1 MSSIIFNCKF
11 CKYKTNKKFNLN
23 RHITNKHIDK
33 IIEIE
38 EEIKEEEIKEEEIEI
53 EEEIKEEEIKEE
65 EIEKEEEIK
74 EEEIYNCVKC
84 DKNYKTIKYFN
95 NHQKNCNGLN
105 ILSCSKCMFIFTS
118 RQAKSNH
125 IKKNNCIAKSIIN
138 NINNHQKFINN
149 DNETKE
155 LIYKIGKT
163 KQENLQRIKSYP
175 NGSIL
180 LLYIITNDCD
190 KKEKL
195 IIQKFK
201 EHFIHKKDIGN
212 EYFMGDY
219 NHMINIILSIISISN
234 ESSLIE
240 SSSLESSSLESSL
253 IESSSNDSLN
263 SIVYFDYDNKIINF
277 DNSHIKDIEFIK
289 NDKLYYYELFEL
301 YYNKLFENENNKI
314 IKKTNKSYSKILT
327 KTNKWINKLD
337 ECIYPIIIN
346 NIAKN
351 MKSFIEINFKD
362 DINDYTYNKDNIDY
376 TDINYYIINILYK
389 ILCFLDFIIKIT
401 SKNEN
406 LLFRDLNKYIS
417 IINYKNYLNEF
428 DNYYKLNI
436 KQLKLLFTI

>member
-1 MSSIIFNCKF
+1 MSICDLDDNNEFI
-11 CKYKTNKKFNLN
+11 YL
-23 RHITNKHIDK
+23 
-33 IIEIE
+33 
-38 EEIKEEEIKEEEIEI
+38 IKEREFIK
-53 EEEIKEEEIKEE
+53 
-65 EIEKEEEIK
+65 
-74 EEEIYNCVKC
+74 
-84 DKNYKTIKYFN
+84 
-95 NHQKNCNGLN
+95 
-105 ILSCSKCMFIFTS
+105 
-118 RQAKSNH
+118 
-125 IKKNNCIAKSIIN
+125 
-138 NINNHQKFINN
+138 
-149 DNETKE
+149 TKE
-155 LIYKIGKT
+155 PIYKIGKT

-190 KKEKL
+190 KKEKE

-219 NHMINIILSIISISN
+219 NHMINIILSIISN

-240 SSSLESSSLESSL
+240 SSL
-253 IESSSNDSLN
+253 NDNLN

-289 NDKLYYYELFEL
+289 NDKLEYYELFEL

-327 KTNKWINKLD
+327 KTKQWINKMD
-337 ECIYPIIIN
+337 ESIYPIIIN

-362 DINDYTYNKDNIDY
+362 DIND
-376 TDINYYIINILYK
+376 INT
-389 ILCFLDFIIKIT
+389 ILCFLDYILIIT
-401 SKNEN
+401 SKKEN
-406 LLFRDLNKYIS
+406 LYSFLNKYFNIICVKYS
-417 IINYKNYLNEF
+417 IDEF
-428 DNYYKLNI
+428 DNSYKLNI

>member
-1 MSSIIFNCKF
+1 MPK
-11 CKYKTNKKFNLN
+11 LN
-23 RHITNKHIDK
+23 VD
-33 IIEIE
+33 
-38 EEIKEEEIKEEEIEI
+38 
-53 EEEIKEEEIKEE
+53 
-65 EIEKEEEIK
+65 
-74 EEEIYNCVKC
+74 
-84 DKNYKTIKYFN
+84 
-95 NHQKNCNGLN
+95 
-105 ILSCSKCMFIFTS
+105 ILL
-118 RQAKSNH
+118 NH
-125 IKKNNCIAKSIIN
+125 IKGFKEFLLISLNPFYLKDMINDN
-138 NINNHQKFINN
+138 NIMSLCDLDDNNEFIYLIK
-149 DNETKE
+149 EREFIKTKE
-155 LIYKIGKT
+155 PIYKIGKT

-219 NHMINIILSIISISN
+219 NHMINIILSIISN

-240 SSSLESSSLESSL
+240 SSL
-253 IESSSNDSLN
+253 IESSLNDNLN

-289 NDKLYYYELFEL
+289 NDKLEYYELFEL

-314 IKKTNKSYSKILT
+314 IKKTNKSYSTILT
-327 KTNKWINKLD
+327 KTKQWINKMD
-337 ECIYPIIIN
+337 ESIYPIIIN

-362 DINDYTYNKDNIDY
+362 DNINT
-376 TDINYYIINILYK
+376 
-389 ILCFLDFIIKIT
+389 ILCFLDYILIIT
-401 SKNEN
+401 SKKEY
-406 LLFRDLNKYIS
+406 LYSFLNKYFNIICVKYS
-417 IINYKNYLNEF
+417 IDEF
-428 DNYYKLNI
+428 DNAYKLNI

>member
-1 MSSIIFNCKF
+1 MINDNNIMSLCDLDDNNNEFI
-11 CKYKTNKKFNLN
+11 YL
-23 RHITNKHIDK
+23 
-33 IIEIE
+33 
-38 EEIKEEEIKEEEIEI
+38 IKEREFIK
-53 EEEIKEEEIKEE
+53 
-65 EIEKEEEIK
+65 
-74 EEEIYNCVKC
+74 
-84 DKNYKTIKYFN
+84 
-95 NHQKNCNGLN
+95 
-105 ILSCSKCMFIFTS
+105 
-118 RQAKSNH
+118 
-125 IKKNNCIAKSIIN
+125 
-138 NINNHQKFINN
+138 
-149 DNETKE
+149 TKE

-219 NHMINIILSIISISN
+219 NHMINIILSIISNDELSN

-240 SSSLESSSLESSL
+240 SSSLESSSLESSSL
-253 IESSSNDSLN
+253 ESSSNDSLN
-263 SIVYFDYDNKIINF
+263 NIVFFDYDNKIINF
-277 DNSHIKDIEFIK
+277 DNSHIIDIEFIK

-301 YYNKLFENENNKI
+301 YYNKLFENDNNKI

-337 ECIYPIIIN
+337 ECIYRIIIN

-351 MKSFIEINFKD
+351 MKLFIEINFKD
-362 DINDYTYNKDNIDY
+362 DINDYNDNKDNIDY
-376 TDINYYIINILYK
+376 TDINYYNDIINILYK

>member
-1 MSSIIFNCKF
+1 MINDNNIMSLCDLDDNNNEFI
-11 CKYKTNKKFNLN
+11 YL
-23 RHITNKHIDK
+23 
-33 IIEIE
+33 
-38 EEIKEEEIKEEEIEI
+38 IKEREFIK
-53 EEEIKEEEIKEE
+53 
-65 EIEKEEEIK
+65 
-74 EEEIYNCVKC
+74 
-84 DKNYKTIKYFN
+84 
-95 NHQKNCNGLN
+95 
-105 ILSCSKCMFIFTS
+105 
-118 RQAKSNH
+118 
-125 IKKNNCIAKSIIN
+125 
-138 NINNHQKFINN
+138 
-149 DNETKE
+149 TKE

-234 ESSLIE
+234 ESSSLESSSLE

-253 IESSSNDSLN
+253 LESSLLESSLLESSSNDSLN

-327 KTNKWINKLD
+327 KTNKWINKMD
-337 ECIYPIIIN
+337 NIIYPIIIN

-362 DINDYTYNKDNIDY
+362 DVINNN
-376 TDINYYIINILYK
+376 
-389 ILCFLDFIIKIT
+389 ILCFLDYILIIT
-401 SKNEN
+401 SKNNN
-406 LLFRDLNKYIS
+406 LYSHLNKYID
-417 IINYKNYLNEF
+417 IIGSKYSTDEF

>member
-1 MSSIIFNCKF
+1 MINDNNIMSLCDLDDNNNEFI
-11 CKYKTNKKFNLN
+11 YL
-23 RHITNKHIDK
+23 
-33 IIEIE
+33 
-38 EEIKEEEIKEEEIEI
+38 IKEREFIK
-53 EEEIKEEEIKEE
+53 
-65 EIEKEEEIK
+65 
-74 EEEIYNCVKC
+74 
-84 DKNYKTIKYFN
+84 
-95 NHQKNCNGLN
+95 
-105 ILSCSKCMFIFTS
+105 
-118 RQAKSNH
+118 
-125 IKKNNCIAKSIIN
+125 
-138 NINNHQKFINN
+138 
-149 DNETKE
+149 TKE

-240 SSSLESSSLESSL
+240 SSSLESSLL
-253 IESSSNDSLN
+253 ESSSNDSLN

-327 KTNKWINKLD
+327 KTNKWINKMD
-337 ECIYPIIIN
+337 NIIYPIIIN

-362 DINDYTYNKDNIDY
+362 DVINNN
-376 TDINYYIINILYK
+376 N
-389 ILCFLDFIIKIT
+389 ILCFLDYILIIT
-401 SKNEN
+401 SKNNN
-406 LLFRDLNKYIS
+406 LYSHLNKYID
-417 IINYKNYLNEF
+417 IIGSKYSTDEF

>member
-1 MSSIIFNCKF
+1 MSLCDLDDNNNEFI
-11 CKYKTNKKFNLN
+11 YL
-23 RHITNKHIDK
+23 
-33 IIEIE
+33 
-38 EEIKEEEIKEEEIEI
+38 IKEREFIK
-53 EEEIKEEEIKEE
+53 
-65 EIEKEEEIK
+65 
-74 EEEIYNCVKC
+74 
-84 DKNYKTIKYFN
+84 
-95 NHQKNCNGLN
+95 
-105 ILSCSKCMFIFTS
+105 
-118 RQAKSNH
+118 
-125 IKKNNCIAKSIIN
+125 
-138 NINNHQKFINN
+138 
-149 DNETKE
+149 TKE
-155 LIYKIGKT
+155 PIYKIGKT

-190 KKEKL
+190 KKEKE

-219 NHMINIILSIISISN
+219 NHMINIILSIISISSN
-234 ESSLIE
+234 ESPLIESSLIE
-240 SSSLESSSLESSL
+240 SSLIESSL
-253 IESSSNDSLN
+253 IESPLIE

-289 NDKLYYYELFEL
+289 NDKLEYYELFEL

-327 KTNKWINKLD
+327 KTKQWINKMD
-337 ECIYPIIIN
+337 ESIYPIIIN

-362 DINDYTYNKDNIDY
+362 DIKDNKNN
-376 TDINYYIINILYK
+376 INT
-389 ILCFLDFIIKIT
+389 ILCFLDYILIIT
-401 SKNEN
+401 SKNHN
-406 LLFRDLNKYIS
+406 LYSFLNKYID
-417 IINYKNYLNEF
+417 IICVKYSTDEF

>member
-1 MSSIIFNCKF
+1 MPK
-11 CKYKTNKKFNLN
+11 LN
-23 RHITNKHIDK
+23 VD
-33 IIEIE
+33 
-38 EEIKEEEIKEEEIEI
+38 
-53 EEEIKEEEIKEE
+53 
-65 EIEKEEEIK
+65 
-74 EEEIYNCVKC
+74 
-84 DKNYKTIKYFN
+84 
-95 NHQKNCNGLN
+95 
-105 ILSCSKCMFIFTS
+105 ILL
-118 RQAKSNH
+118 NH
-125 IKKNNCIAKSIIN
+125 IKGFKEFLLISLNHFYLKDMINDN
-138 NINNHQKFINN
+138 NIMSLCDLDDNNEFIYLIK
-149 DNETKE
+149 EREFIKTKE
-155 LIYKIGKT
+155 PIYKIGKT

-190 KKEKL
+190 KKEKE

-201 EHFIHKKDIGN
+201 ELFIHKKDIGN

-219 NHMINIILSIISISN
+219 NHMINIILSIISN

-240 SSSLESSSLESSL
+240 SSL
-253 IESSSNDSLN
+253 IESSLNDNLN

-289 NDKLYYYELFEL
+289 NDKLEYYELFEL

-327 KTNKWINKLD
+327 KTKQWINKMD
-337 ECIYPIIIN
+337 ESIYPIIIN

-362 DINDYTYNKDNIDY
+362 DINDYNDYNDNKDNIDY
-376 TDINYYIINILYK
+376 TDINYYNDIINILYK

-428 DNYYKLNI
+428 DNSYKLNI